1 MRILTAEE
9 VRQALPMPAA
19 IAAVREAYRA
29 ISTDAVAAP
38 IRGVL
43 PVPRGVLL
51 SMPAHATGSPISSVK
66 LVNFYGDNPARGLP
80 AIHGVVVV
88 FDSDTGRPQALLE
101 ASSVTAIR
109 TGAASGVASAHLAR
123 EDARVLALLGAGA
136 QAPTQAAAVCAVRP
150 IEEIRIFSLA
160 GAESLA
166 TELRAANLR
175 AAMGDSLTITIAES
189 AAAAIATADIICTV
203 TTSTQALFTLE
214 ELAPGAHIN
223 GIGAF
228 TPEMQEIGIDVVT
241 AAQVYVDHRES
252 IWEEAGD
259 LIIARDSGQFA
270 ESDICAEI
278 GEVIAGFAPG
288 RQSADELTFFKSVG
302 HAAQDA
308 LAAAAIVARA
318 EAENLGQVVDL

>member
-38 IRGVL
+38 IRGAL

-166 TELRAANLR
+166 TELRAA
-175 AAMGDSLTITIAES
+175 MGDSLTITIAES

-259 LIIARDSGQFA
+259 LIIARASGQFA
-270 ESDICAEI
+270 ESDIRAEI
-278 GEVIAGFAPG
+278 GEVIAGVTPG